1 MSIDVAGKLFPNIAT
16 IIIQLCA
23 TGVMF
28 MVFKK
33 YLWNTVK
40 AFMEKRAEI
49 IEGNILEAKQ
59 INEKAKVFIEESENQ
74 AKAAAKEYRE
84 IIEKAKDEALMV
96 KEGILEEANKEAKAK
111 LVQADRQI
119 EAQKLA
125 AKEEMKQEI
134 VEVALEVATKVMEK
148 EIDYETN
155 QKFADEFIKDIVN

>member
-1 MSIDVAGKLFPNIAT
+1 MKRL
-16 IIIQLCA
+16 
-23 TGVMF
+23 
-28 MVFKK
+28 K
-33 YLWNTVK
+33 YLSKKVK
-40 AFMEKRAEI
+40 IKR
-49 IEGNILEAKQ
+49 
-59 INEKAKVFIEESENQ
+59 
-74 AKAAAKEYRE
+74 KAAAKEYRE